1 MSDLELNEL
10 KPFGEGELEFN
21 QNTVP
26 FDFDGH
32 RLMWLTYKDKQNR
45 ELSIYHFNE
54 MRTESVH
61 KFRNSDGMISNM
73 KFLKQKEKGKYV
85 FYIKD
90 TVFIIKYNL
99 EDKSAVLVGQTSD
112 AVLAM
117 NVTNNRIREKDFELI
132 RGQENDLEEPMD
144 GNFHLVA
151 LDESQ
156 NVYLITGT
164 ENGKKVS

>member
-54 MRTESVH
+54 MRTEMVH
-61 KFRNSDGMISNM
+61 RFVNSDGMISNM
-73 KFLKQKEKGKYV
+73 KFLKQDRKGKYV

-90 TVFIIKYNL
+90 TIFVIKYNL
-99 EDKSAVLVGQTSD
+99 ETKSAVLIGQTTD

-117 NVTNNRIREKDFELI
+117 NVTNNQIREKDLELVT
-132 RGQENDLEEPMD
+132 RN
-144 GNFHLVA
+144 
-151 LDESQ
+151 
-156 NVYLITGT
+156 
-164 ENGKKVS
+164 